1 MTTDVI
7 LRGRNLIRDNS
18 WNTLCLPFD
27 VPDISATQLAGA
39 TIMTLSTSSFDA
51 ETGTLTL
58 DFNNAPSIEAG
69 KPYIIKWTT
78 PGKDIK
84 SPVFTDVTINSQVKD
99 ITTDAVTFCATYDP
113 IKLEANDRTKLYMGD
128 YNMLYYPKEEV
139 DVYSFRAYFQLAEG
153 IYAGNP
159 ANGEQGLNMLI
170 LNFDGQQSTGIV
182 EAEKSSS
189 SSEWFT
195 IDGRKLVGK
204 PTQKGVYINNGRSVV
219 IK

>member
-1 MTTDVI
+1 M
-7 LRGRNLIRDNS
+7 
-18 WNTLCLPFD
+18 
-27 VPDISATQLAGA
+27 
-39 TIMTLSTSSFDA
+39 
-51 ETGTLTL
+51 
-58 DFNNAPSIEAG
+58 
-69 KPYIIKWTT
+69 
-78 PGKDIK
+78 
-84 SPVFTDVTINSQVKD
+84 
-99 ITTDAVTFCATYDP
+99 TFCATYDP

-159 ANGEQGLNMLI
+159 ANGEQGLNMLV

-195 IDGRKLVGK
+195 IDGRKLNRK